1 MRKRDNRDIVKEID
15 SEREIIETLRR
26 IDIEKERQKRK
37 RDFEHSLAI
46 MADAIILTCQ

>member
-26 IDIEKERQKRK
+26 RDIEKERQQRY
-37 RDFEHSLAI
+37 
-46 MADAIILTCQ
+46 